1 MEWKCDKDV
10 QVETN
15 RLSYSVV
22 FEIARVGLRSKKK
35 METGRRYLFIAKGA
49 NTLSSLLQSDK
60 V

>member
-35 METGRRYLFIAKGA
+35 METGRRYLFIA
-49 NTLSSLLQSDK
+49 LSSLLQSDK